1 LDLKID
7 GISNVIEKGFQARI
21 AVAFG
26 GLFGAFGEPG
36 QKRQNLIRD
45 YRLQFPVTKFV

>member
-7 GISNVIEKGFQARI
+7 GVADVIEKGFETGV

-26 GLFGAFGEPG
+26 GLFGSLGESG
-36 QKRQNLIRD
+36 QKG
-45 YRLQFPVTKFV
+45 